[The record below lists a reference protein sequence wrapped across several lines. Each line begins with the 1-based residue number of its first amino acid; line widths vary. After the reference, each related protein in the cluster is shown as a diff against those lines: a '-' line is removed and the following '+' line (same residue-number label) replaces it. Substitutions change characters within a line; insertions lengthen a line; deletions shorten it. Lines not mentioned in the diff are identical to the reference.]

1 MLEVSD
7 KNISTDSIDA
17 YPVEDRFLKLPI
29 ENFLDIMQFEPLAP
43 QYAFINAV
51 NKPGTR
57 FVTACLSRRTGKTY
71 IANIVAFT
79 KLLEPETRV
88 LLVSAN
94 YTLAVISW
102 NILRGLI
109 RRFNIET
116 TKSNEKDRSIILA
129 NGSQITMGSVSQI
142 DSLVGVSNDLILFD
156 ECALS
161 DPHKTRDGFQVA
173 LMPTLDKI
181 DSKAVFISTPRG
193 MDPSPFYTWYQRG
206 YDEEF
211 PEWSSIRSDYREN
224 PRLLQTTVDTA
235 KKSMSKQAF
244 KQEYEASFESSNEGV
259 VYDFSFDVDVLS
271 AEELKP
277 ILEMKDRC
285 DKIIG
290 IDIGF
295 KDATTAVVLYVLEGV
310 FYVVA
315 EYSASQ
321 KDSKTQ
327 AEGIRKLVEEHDV
340 DFSFGDSAAAQV
352 LYDWAYLYDVSI
364 NKAVKHKLPGIA
376 YVATKVENHEL
387 KISSE
392 CKDLLHCIRNYSWKT
407 DSASGK
413 QDTLHAFSDI
423 MDALRYAMYS
433 YAPNLN

>member
-1 MLEVSD
+1 MF
-7 KNISTDSIDA
+7 N
-17 YPVEDRFLKLPI
+17 LP
-29 ENFLDIMQFEPLAP
+29 
-43 QYAFINAV
+43 V
-51 NKPGTR
+51 NKM
-57 FVTACLSRRTGKTY
+57 
-71 IANIVAFT
+71 
-79 KLLEPETRV
+79 
-88 LLVSAN
+88 
-94 YTLAVISW
+94 
-102 NILRGLI
+102 
-109 RRFNIET
+109 
-116 TKSNEKDRSIILA
+116 NEKDRIIELA
-129 NGSQITMGSVSQI
+129 NNSTILLASVSKA
-142 DSLVGVSNDLILFD
+142 DATVGRSYDLILFD
-156 ECALS
+156 EAALAGE
-161 DPHKTRDGFQVA
+161 PARAAFQQS
-173 LMPTLDKI
+173 LRPTLDKPN
-181 DSKAVFISTPRG
+181 SKAIFISTPRG
-193 MDPSPFYTWYQRG
+193 IDNPFYDWYCRG
-206 YDEEF
+206 TD
-211 PEWSSIRSDYREN
+211 PEYPLWVSGQSDYQEN
-224 PRLLQTTVDTA
+224 PRLSSADIEEA
-235 KKSMSKQAF
+235 KKSMPSNTFQ
-244 KQEYEASFESSNEGV
+244 QEYCASFTVANEGT
-259 VYDFSFDVDVLS
+259 VYDFDFSIDIMTP
-271 AEELKP
+271 EELNP

-327 AEGIRKLVEEHDV
+327 AEGIRKLVDEHDV